1 MMPEKPII
9 LCIDD
14 EAVNL
19 RLLEALL
26 IPRGYKVIKAERGKE
41 ALEKIK
47 EQKIDL
53 VLLDVMMPEI
63 NGYTVCRRIKE
74 DPLTRH
80 IPVVMVTALADRQS
94 KIKSLENGAN
104 DFITKP
110 VDSSERLV
118 RIRNLLRIK
127 VFDDFLRNYNEVLEE
142 NVKERTSQL
151 TLALEELGKS
161 NQKLKEAYID
171 TTQKLQLIAKYKDE
185 ETAVHIKRIGH
196 YCSLLAKH
204 IGWSDEN
211 AEVIFYASPMHDIG
225 KVGIPS
231 DILLKPGKLSP
242 EEFSLMKTHT
252 LIGGRI
258 LAGSTSNM
266 LKMAERITLTHHER
280 WDGSGYPKG
289 LKGEEIP
296 LEGRIMIIAD
306 QYDALRSVRPYKP
319 AFDHEKTYKILT
331 EGDGRTMPE
340 HFDPNILNT
349 FSKVAPQFD
358 EIFVMLQ
365 DRRGVKKIG
374 ILLL

>member
-1 MMPEKPII
+1 MITKKSRI
-9 LCIDD
+9 LCVDD
-14 EAVNL
+14 EPANL
-19 RLLEALL
+19 KLLEAAL
-26 IPRGYKVIKAERGKE
+26 IPRGYEVIKAKNGEE
-41 ALEKIK
+41 ALERIK
-47 EQKIDL
+47 GQEIDL
-53 VLLDVMMPEI
+53 ILLDVMMPKIDGFE
-63 NGYTVCRRIKE
+63 VCKKIKE
-74 DPLTRH
+74 NPLTQL
-80 IPVVMVTALADRQS
+80 IPVVMVTALADKESR
-94 KIKSLENGAN
+94 IKGLEKGAN
-104 DFITKP
+104 DFLTKP
-110 VDSSERLV
+110 VDSSELIV
-118 RIRNLLRIK
+118 RVKNLLRVK
-127 VFDDFLRNYNEVLEE
+127 EFEDFLKKHNEILE
-142 NVKERTSQL
+142 KEVRMRTYELQIALSDL
-151 TLALEELGKS
+151 TES
-161 NQKLKEAYID
+161 NEKIKEAYID

-231 DILLKPGKLSP
+231 DILLKPGKLST

-289 LKGEEIP
+289 LKGEDIP
-296 LEGRIMIIAD
+296 IEGRIMIIAD

-319 AFDHEKTYKILT
+319 AFDHAKTFKIIT

-340 HFDPNILNT
+340 HFEPKILQAFKDT
-349 FSKVAPQFD
+349 HKQFE
-358 EIFVMLQ
+358 EIYESHK
-365 DRRGVKKIG
+365 D
-374 ILLL
+374 

>member
-1 MMPEKPII
+1 MIPEKPSI

-26 IPRGYKVIKAERGKE
+26 IPRGYKVIKAESGKE

-63 NGYTVCRRIKE
+63 DGYTVCRRIKE
-74 DPLTRH
+74 DPLTQH

-110 VDSSERLV
+110 VDSTELLV

-127 VFDDFLRNYNEVLEE
+127 VFDDFLRNYSEVLEE

-204 IGWSDEN
+204 LGWSDAD
-211 AEVIFYASPMHDIG
+211 AEVIFYAGPMHDIG

-252 LIGGRI
+252 LIGARI
-258 LAGSTSNM
+258 LSESTSNM

-280 WDGSGYPKG
+280 WDGSGYPNG
-289 LKGEEIP
+289 LKGADIP
-296 LEGRIMIIAD
+296 IEGRIMIIAD

-319 AFDHEKTYKILT
+319 AFDHEKTFKIIT

-340 HFDPNILNT
+340 HFDPQILEA
-349 FSKVAPQFD
+349 FKDFHEQFK
-358 EIFVMLQ
+358 EIYETYV
-365 DRRGVKKIG
+365 V
-374 ILLL
+374 

>member
-1 MMPEKPII
+1 MPEKPII

-110 VDSSERLV
+110 VDSSELLV
-118 RIRNLLRIK
+118 RVKNLLRIK
-127 VFDDFLRNYNEVLEE
+127 EFDDFLRNYNKVLEE

-151 TLALEELGKS
+151 TLALEELRKS

-185 ETAVHIKRIGH
+185 ETADHIKRIGH

-204 IGWSDEN
+204 IGWSDAD
-211 AEVIFYASPMHDIG
+211 AEVIFYAGPMHDIG

-252 LIGGRI
+252 LIGARI
-258 LAGSTSNM
+258 LGESTSNM

-289 LKGEEIP
+289 LKGEDIP
-296 LEGRIMIIAD
+296 IEGRIMIIAD

-319 AFDHEKTYKILT
+319 AFDHAKTFKIIT

-340 HFDPNILNT
+340 HFEPKILQAFKDT
-349 FSKVAPQFD
+349 HKQFE
-358 EIFVMLQ
+358 EIYESHK
-365 DRRGVKKIG
+365 D
-374 ILLL
+374 